1 MTGGLYRSSNAGHR
15 DGPYDGTQAPP
26 LIDADIDAEEARL
39 TVPDTDLVAGA
50 GEVPGAEAPSGTEA
64 PPSGGS
70 TAGNSLIMAAGSLVS
85 RGTGFLRTVVLTAA
99 LGTAIGDA
107 YANAQLFPGMVY
119 DFLLGGILS
128 SVLLPLLVRR
138 RKSDPDGG
146 QAFTQTLLSLAV
158 ILLAVATV
166 ITVIA
171 APLLTMALTTGDTVT
186 PDYRDLIT
194 SLSRLMLPMLFFTGM
209 SALVSAVLNTRGHFA
224 APMWTPILNNLIVI
238 GVGGAYLLLYGATKL
253 DPDQMT
259 PGRIALIGGGTLLGV
274 AVQAAGLIP
283 ALRKVGFRWKWRFN
297 FRDLGLG
304 ELGRLGAWMFCYVV
318 VNQIAL
324 AVAINLLNSAAG
336 ANQTGPLMY
345 QNVYLLLMMA
355 HGIIAVSIITAL
367 MPRMSAAAADGR
379 FSDIAADLSRGMR
392 TATAALAPV
401 AVVYGVLAAPIVV
414 ALFRYGAVDGD
425 EAVATSFVLIGASI
439 ALIPFS
445 VSQLFTFANYAMS
458 ENRTAALVNL
468 PSVAIRIALYLACFH
483 LLDATW
489 LAAGLMVSNA
499 ISYLFS
505 AVISAT
511 VLRRRIGA
519 IGMREV
525 AGTFL
530 KVLAA
535 SAGAIIVG
543 VLVMKLL
550 PGDGAPSR
558 LEAFL
563 GLVVGGAAIGGT
575 YVGLALL
582 LRIREVTQ
590 VLDMVIRKVKR

>member
-15 DGPYDGTQAPP
+15 DGPYDDTQAPP
-26 LIDADIDAEEARL
+26 LIEADEARL
-39 TVPDTDLVAGA
+39 TVPDADVMAG
-50 GEVPGAEAPSGTEA
+50 GGDVPGAEAPSPEPQA
-64 PPSGGS
+64 SSGNS

-138 RKSDPDGG
+138 RKADADGG

-158 ILLAVATV
+158 IVLAVATV

-171 APLLTMALTTGDTVT
+171 APLLTMVLNTGDNVS
-186 PDYRDLIT
+186 PEYRDLIT
-194 SLSRLMLPMLFFTGM
+194 GLSRLMLPMLFFTGM
-209 SALVSAVLNTRGHFA
+209 SALISAVLNTRGHFA
-224 APMWTPILNNLIVI
+224 APMWTPILNNIIVI

-253 DPDQMT
+253 APEQMT

-283 ALRKVGFRWKWRFN
+283 ALRNVGFRWKWRFN

-318 VNQIAL
+318 VNQIGL
-324 AVAINLLNSAAG
+324 AVAFNLLNSAAG
-336 ANQTGPLMY
+336 AESTGPLMY

-367 MPRMSAAAADGR
+367 MPRMSASAADGR
-379 FSDIAADLSRGMR
+379 LADIAADLSRGMR

-401 AVVYGVLAAPIVV
+401 AVVYGVLAGPIVV
-414 ALFRYGAVDGD
+414 ALFRYGAVDSD
-425 EAVATSFVLIGASI
+425 EAFATSFVLIGASI

-445 VSQLFTFANYAMS
+445 ISQLFTFANYAMS
-458 ENRTAALVNL
+458 ENKTAALVNL
-468 PSVAIRIALYLACFH
+468 PSVAVRIALYVACF
-483 LLDATW
+483 LILDAKW

-499 ISYLFS
+499 ASYLVS

-511 VLRRRIGA
+511 ILRRRIGA

-525 AGTFL
+525 AGTLL

-543 VLVMKLL
+543 ILVMKLL
-550 PGDGAPSR
+550 PGDGALSR
-558 LEAFL
+558 MEALLSLF
-563 GLVVGGAAIGGT
+563 VGGAVIGGT

-582 LRIREVTQ
+582 LRIHEVTQ
-590 VLDMVIRKVKR
+590 VLNMVIRKVRR

>member
-15 DGPYDGTQAPP
+15 DGPYDDTQAPP
-26 LIDADIDAEEARL
+26 LID
-39 TVPDTDLVAGA
+39 TPVVPDTDTMAGG
-50 GEVPGAEAPSGTEA
+50 GEVPGAEAPEA
-64 PPSGGS
+64 PASNS

-85 RGTGFLRTVVLTAA
+85 RGTGFLRTMVLTAA

-138 RKSDPDGG
+138 RKADPDGG
-146 QAFTQTLLSLAV
+146 QSFTQTLLSLAV
-158 ILLAVATV
+158 IVLAVATV
-166 ITVIA
+166 LTVIA
-171 APLLTMALTTGDTVT
+171 APLLTMVLTTGDNVT
-186 PDYRDLIT
+186 PEYRGLIT
-194 SLSRLMLPMLFFTGM
+194 DLSRLMLPMLFFTGF

-253 DPDQMT
+253 APEQMT
-259 PGRIALIGGGTLLGV
+259 ADRIALIGGGTLLGV
-274 AVQAAGLIP
+274 AVQAAGLVP

-297 FRDLGLG
+297 FRDLGLR
-304 ELGRLGAWMFCYVV
+304 ELGKLGAWMFCYVV

-324 AVAINLLNSAAG
+324 AVAFNLLNTAAG
-336 ANQTGPLMY
+336 NDGTGPQMY

-367 MPRMSAAAADGR
+367 MPRMSASAADGR
-379 FSDIAADLSRGMR
+379 FADIAADLSRGMR

-401 AVVYGVLAAPIVV
+401 AVVYGVLAAPIMV
-414 ALFRYGAVDGD
+414 ALFRYGAIEGD
-425 EAVATSFVLIGASI
+425 EAVAASFVLVGAGI

-445 VSQLFTFANYAMS
+445 ISQLFTFANYAMS
-458 ENRTAALVNL
+458 ENKTAALVNL
-468 PSVAIRIALYLACFH
+468 PSVAIRIALYVACFM
-483 LLDATW
+483 LLDTTW

-499 ISYLFS
+499 ASYLVS

-519 IGMREV
+519 IGVREV
-525 AGTFL
+525 AGTFA

-543 VLVMKLL
+543 ILVMKLL
-550 PGDGAPSR
+550 PGGSDLSR
-558 LEAFL
+558 LEAIIS
-563 GLVVGGAAIGGT
+563 LVVGGAVIGGT

>member
-15 DGPYDGTQAPP
+15 DGPYDDTQAPP
-26 LIDADIDAEEARL
+26 LIETDEARL
-39 TVPDTDLVAGA
+39 AVPDSDTMAGG
-50 GEVPGAEAPSGTEA
+50 GEVPGAEAPSPESQ
-64 PPSGGS
+64 PSGGS

-138 RKSDPDGG
+138 RKADPDGG

-158 ILLAVATV
+158 IVLAVATV
-166 ITVIA
+166 LTVIA
-171 APLLTMALTTGDTVT
+171 APLLTMVLNTGDSVT
-186 PDYRDLIT
+186 PAYRDLIT

-224 APMWTPILNNLIVI
+224 APMWTPILNNIIVI

-253 DPDQMT
+253 DPEQMT
-259 PGRIALIGGGTLLGV
+259 ADRIALVGGGTLLGV

-318 VNQIAL
+318 VNQIGL
-324 AVAINLLNSAAG
+324 AVAFNLLNSAAG
-336 ANQTGPLMY
+336 AESTGPLMY

-367 MPRMSAAAADGR
+367 MPRMSASAADGR

-401 AVVYGVLAAPIVV
+401 AVVYGVLAGPIVV

-425 EAVATSFVLIGASI
+425 EAFATSFVLIGASI

-468 PSVAIRIALYLACFH
+468 PSVAIRIALYLACFL
-483 LLDATW
+483 LLDAKW

-499 ISYLFS
+499 VSYLFS

-511 VLRRRIGA
+511 VLRRRIGS

-530 KVLAA
+530 KVLVA
-535 SAGAIIVG
+535 SAGAIVVG
-543 VLVMKLL
+543 LLVMKLL

-558 LEAFL
+558 MEAL
-563 GLVVGGAAIGGT
+563 VSLVVGGAAIGGT

-582 LRIREVTQ
+582 LRIHEVTQ
-590 VLDMVIRKVKR
+590 VLNMVIRKVRR